1 MENMKN
7 QAVSP
12 VIATVLLV
20 VIAISV
26 SLSAIL
32 WYNNIQEST
41 TQEMGGKINYEIAKM
56 YGGIRIVSATTVG
69 YTIRNTGS
77 VTLYD
82 LRVYD
87 KSTLK
92 DTYSSLEP
100 NAEISK
106 STSLTQGNTLYVTA
120 KYADDKYVIAAAPI
134 QNVGASIAAGG
145 IFSVGNVT
153 GESTTTYGLP
163 AGSDLTVVN

>member
-1 MENMKN
+1 MKN
-7 QAVSP
+7 HAVSP

-26 SLSAIL
+26 SLSAVL
-32 WYNNIQEST
+32 WYNNVQETT
-41 TQEMGGKINYEIAKM
+41 TQEMGGKIDYEIAKM
-56 YGGIRIVSATTVG
+56 YGGVRIVSATTIG

-77 VTLYD
+77 VTLYN

-87 KSTLK
+87 GSTLK

-106 STSLTQGNTLYVTA
+106 GTALTLGNTLYVTA
-120 KYADDKYVIAAAPI
+120 KYADDKYIIVAAPI
-134 QNVGASIAAGG
+134 QYAGASIAAGG
-145 IFSVGNVT
+145 IVSVGNTT
-153 GESTTTYGLP
+153 GESTTTDGLP
-163 AGSDLTVVN
+163 VTSDLTVVN